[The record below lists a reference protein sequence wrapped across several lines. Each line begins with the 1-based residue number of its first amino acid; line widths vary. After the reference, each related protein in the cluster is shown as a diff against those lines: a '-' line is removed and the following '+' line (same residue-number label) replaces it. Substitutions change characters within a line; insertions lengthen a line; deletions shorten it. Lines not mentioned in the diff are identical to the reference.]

1 MGEER
6 PKFEYK
12 RPEFPKRAVVTSGMP
27 YGDKELHFGHIG
39 GLWVHADTFA
49 RFLRDR
55 IGKDNVIFVS
65 GTDCYGSPIVEK
77 YRKLSERGLVT
88 GSIEDFV
95 RKNHEH
101 QKETFRLY
109 EIQPNLFAASALEP
123 AKEIHQ
129 QTSKW
134 IIERLHEVGAL
145 SQMSTLQFYDP
156 KFKTLLNGRQVIGK
170 CPIEG
175 CPSEKA
181 YADECDLGHQYMPAE
196 LLNPISTLSGE
207 KPELTKITNW
217 YFNLQDNIDIL
228 NEWTKSIEKEKYTRP
243 YVIKEIR
250 EFFKKP
256 EIYIK
261 KDQLDKFEE
270 VRYLLPTFTEK
281 EDNNKTSIT
290 IVFDKLQD
298 REIAC
303 EMLTNA
309 GVRYRT
315 GKTLVP
321 FRLTGNLEWGVPAP
335 VIEGL
340 KGQTFWVW
348 PESLWA
354 PISFTKTYLKSI
366 GKDDEEWKKYW
377 CSKDAGVYQFLG
389 EDNMY
394 FYGPAEVAM
403 WLNTQGK
410 NPTITPKDG
419 QLQLPHLVVNKHI
432 LFLNKK
438 ASSSGSVKPPMAR
451 ELLNYY
457 TPEQLRM
464 HFLGM
469 GLGNNNVSFMPKI
482 YNPEAKPEEVDPVL
496 KEGNLLT
503 NVFNR
508 VLRTV
513 FYTTQNHY
521 QGIVP
526 YGQVS
531 EDVIKDA
538 KKAILDYEKFMYE
551 NKFHQVMNVLDVYIR
566 NINKY
571 WVKHFKEDDETLKQL
586 IVDTLYMI
594 RVAAVLLHPV
604 APVGSE
610 LVASYLQ
617 VDQSKFFDWRY
628 IFDDFYAFVEDKEH
642 HQLKTLYEKEDFFK
656 KHPSQFE

>member
-1 MGEER
+1 MSEDR
-6 PKFEYK
+6 PKYQYT
-12 RPEFPKRAVVTSGMP
+12 RPQFPKRAVVTSGMP

-55 IGKDNVIFVS
+55 IGKDNVVFVS

-77 YRKLSERGLVT
+77 HRKFTEQGIFNGTLEEFVT
-88 GSIEDFV
+88 
-95 RKNHEH
+95 KNHEH

-109 EIQPNLFAASALEP
+109 EIEPNLFAASALGR
-123 AKEIHQ
+123 ASEIHKE
-129 QTSKW
+129 TSEW
-134 IIERLHEVGAL
+134 IIKRLHEVGAL
-145 SQMSTLQFYDP
+145 SKLSTLQFYDP
-156 KFKTLLNGRQVIGK
+156 KHKTLLNGRQVIGK

-175 CPSEKA
+175 CSSEKA
-181 YADECDLGHQYMPAE
+181 YADECDLGHQYMPVE
-196 LLNPISTLSGE
+196 LINPISSLSGE
-207 KPELTKITNW
+207 KPELKEITNW

-228 NEWTKSIEKEKYTRP
+228 NEWITSIEKAKYTRP
-243 YVIKEIR
+243 YVVKEIK

-261 KDQLDKFEE
+261 KDQPEWEE
-270 VRYLLPTFTEK
+270 VKDLLPTYTVK
-281 EDNNKTSIT
+281 DDNNKSSIT
-290 IVFDKLQD
+290 IVFDELGN

-303 EMLTNA
+303 DMLTSA

-321 FRLTGNLEWGVPAP
+321 FRLTGNLEWGVPTP
-335 VIEGL
+335 VIDGL
-340 KGQTFWVW
+340 EDQTFWVW

-354 PISFTKTYLKSI
+354 PISFTKTYLESI
-366 GKDDEEWKKYW
+366 GKDDKEWEKYW
-377 CSKDAGVYQFLG
+377 CDKDAKVYQFLG

-410 NPTITPKDG
+410 EKSIEVGDGNLTIP
-419 QLQLPHLVVNKHI
+419 QLIVNKHI

-451 ELLNYY
+451 ELLDYY
-457 TPEQLRM
+457 TPEQLRL

-469 GLGNNNVSFMPKI
+469 GLGNNNVSFMPKM
-482 YNPEAKPEEVDPVL
+482 YNLEAKPEEVDPVL

-508 VLRTV
+508 VLRTL
-513 FYTTQNHY
+513 FYTTQSHFD
-521 QGIVP
+521 GIVP
-526 YGQVS
+526 FGTVS
-531 EDVIKDA
+531 ASVIEDA
-538 KKAILDYEKFMYE
+538 KKSILDYEKFMYE

-571 WVKHFKEDDETLKQL
+571 WVKHFNNDTEQLKQL
-586 IVDTLYMI
+586 IIDTLYMVRI
-594 RVAAVLLHPV
+594 ATVLLHPV

-610 LVASYLQ
+610 NVAEYLR
-617 VDQSKFFDWRY
+617 VDQDKFFDWEY
-628 IFDDFYAFVEDKEH
+628 IFDDFFSFVEDKNNH
-642 HQLKTLYEKEDFFK
+642 KLKTLFEKEDFFK
-656 KHPSQFE
+656 KHPSQFEA

>member
-1 MGEER
+1 MEDR
-6 PKFEYK
+6 PKFEYH
-12 RPEFPKRAVVTSGMP
+12 RPEWPKRAVVTSGMP

-39 GLWVHADTFA
+39 GLWVHADAFA

-55 IGKDNVIFVS
+55 IGKENVVFVS

-77 YRKLSERGLVT
+77 FRKLKESGQVT
-88 GSIEDFV
+88 GDILDFV
-95 RKNHEH
+95 KKNHEH

-109 EIQPNLFAASALEP
+109 EIQPNMFCASALGR
-123 AKEIHQ
+123 ASEIHKD
-129 QTSKW
+129 TSKW
-134 IIERLHEVGAL
+134 MIERLHEVGAL
-145 SQMSTLQFYDP
+145 SKMSTLQFYDP

-175 CPSEKA
+175 CASEKA

-196 LLNPISTLSGE
+196 LINPISSLSGE
-207 KPELTKITNW
+207 KPELRKITNW
-217 YFNLQDNIDIL
+217 YFNLQDNIEIL
-228 NEWTKSIEKEKYTRP
+228 DEWIASIEKEKYTRP
-243 YVIKEIR
+243 YVVKEIR

-261 KDQLDKFEE
+261 KDQMDKFEE

-281 EDNNKTSIT
+281 EDNKSSLT
-290 IVFDKLQD
+290 IVFDKLGD

-303 EMLTNA
+303 DMLTEA
-309 GVRYRT
+309 GIRYRT

-321 FRLTGNLEWGVPAP
+321 FRLTGNLEWGVPTP

-340 KGQTFWVW
+340 EGQTFWVW

-354 PISFTKTYLKSI
+354 PISFTKTYLESI
-366 GKDDEEWKKYW
+366 GCSGDEWKKYW
-377 CSKDAGVYQFLG
+377 CSKDANVYQFLG

-394 FYGPAEVAM
+394 FYGPAEVAL
-403 WLNTQGK
+403 WLNTQGT
-410 NPTITPKDG
+410 NPTIHTAEG
-419 QLQLPHLVVNKHI
+419 QLQMPKLVVNKHI

-457 TPEQLRM
+457 TPEQLRL

-469 GLGNNNVSFMPKI
+469 GLGNNNVSFMPKV
-482 YNPEAKPEEVDPVL
+482 YNKEAGVDEVDPVL

-508 VLRTV
+508 VLRTL

-521 QGIVP
+521 NGVVP
-526 YGQVS
+526 FGTPSASVV
-531 EDVIKDA
+531 EEG
-538 KKAILDYEKFMYE
+538 KKAILDYEKYMYE
-551 NKFHQVMNVLDVYIR
+551 NKLHQVMNVLDVYIR

-571 WVKHFKEDDETLKQL
+571 WVKHFNDNDNDLKQL
-586 IVDTLYMI
+586 IVNTLYMV
-594 RVAAVLLHPV
+594 RVATVLLHPV

-610 LVASYLQ
+610 FVADYLQ
-617 VDQSKFFDWRY
+617 VDKEKFFDWKY
-628 IFDDFYAFVEDKEH
+628 IFDDFYAFVNDKEH
-642 HQLKTLYEKEDFFK
+642 HKLKTLYEKEDFFK
-656 KHPSQFE
+656 KHPSQF

>member
-1 MGEER
+1 MEDR

-12 RPEFPKRAVVTSGMP
+12 RPEWPKRAVVTSGMP

-55 IGKDNVIFVS
+55 IGKENVVFVS

-77 YRKLSERGLVT
+77 FRKLKESGQVT
-88 GSIEDFV
+88 GDILDFV
-95 RKNHEH
+95 KKNHEH

-109 EIQPNLFAASALEP
+109 EIEPNMFCASALGR
-123 AKEIHQ
+123 ASEIHKE
-129 QTSKW
+129 TSKNM
-134 IIERLHEVGAL
+134 IERLHEVGAL
-145 SQMSTLQFYDP
+145 TKMSTLQFYDP

-175 CPSEKA
+175 CASEKA

-196 LLNPISTLSGE
+196 LLNPISSLSGE
-207 KPELTKITNW
+207 KPELKKITNW
-217 YFNLQDNIDIL
+217 YFNLQDNIEIL
-228 NEWTKSIEKEKYTRP
+228 DEWIASIEKEKYTRP
-243 YVIKEIR
+243 YVVKEIR

-261 KDQLDKFEE
+261 KDQMDKFEE

-281 EDNNKTSIT
+281 EDNKSSIT
-290 IVFDKLQD
+290 IVFDKLTD
-298 REIAC
+298 REMAC
-303 EMLTNA
+303 DMLTES
-309 GVRYRT
+309 GIRYRT

-321 FRLTGNLEWGVPAP
+321 FRLTGNLEWGVPTP
-335 VIEGL
+335 VIDGL
-340 KGQTFWVW
+340 EGQTFWVW

-354 PISFTKTYLKSI
+354 PISFTKTYLESI
-366 GKDDEEWKKYW
+366 GCNDEEWKKYW
-377 CSKDAGVYQFLG
+377 CSKDATVYQFLG

-394 FYGPAEVAM
+394 FYGPAEIAM
-403 WLNTQGK
+403 WLSTQGCH
-410 NPTITPKDG
+410 PTIHPEDG
-419 QLQLPHLVVNKHI
+419 QLQMPKLVVNKHI

-451 ELLNYY
+451 ELLNHY
-457 TPEQLRM
+457 TPEQLRL

-482 YNPEAKPEEVDPVL
+482 YNLDAKEEEVDPVL

-508 VLRTV
+508 VLRTL
-513 FYTTQNHY
+513 FYTTQNHFD
-521 QGIVP
+521 GVVP
-526 YGQVS
+526 FGVVS
-531 EDVIKDA
+531 EAVVEEG

-571 WVKHFKEDDETLKQL
+571 WVKHFNDNEDELKQL
-586 IVDTLYMI
+586 IVDTLHMI
-594 RVAAVLLHPV
+594 RVATVLLHPV
-604 APVGSE
+604 APVGAE
-610 LVASYLQ
+610 YVADYLR
-617 VDQSKFFDWRY
+617 VDKTKFFDWQY
-628 IFDDFYAFVEDKEH
+628 IFDDIYCFMENKEH
-642 HQLKTLYEKEDFFK
+642 HKLKTLFEKEDFFK
-656 KHPSQFE
+656 KHPSQF